1 MAATQYQIF
10 CRYLNE
16 NVNRVVSNTSAVEW
30 VSAEEWYECKMAY
43 NITNTSQT
51 NALKTTQVSVH
62 TNLPEGTLYRNLY
75 DAICH
80 QMETLGPNGR
90 LRYENLS
97 IEEQHVYDLCNR
109 YKEIIKGI
117 GDGKVVTEYA
127 MIRPLDQMGY
137 TWNTNSQN
145 AQREQQQQIAA
156 LKKAVKKMDAE
167 LHDVIYDQLK
177 NDNEKYNMLF
187 TYAGIAQTDEQVGYY
202 QLGNNLERQSE
213 LGMAG
218 PSIECLN
225 PYVPGNTNNIASAQV
240 SGVSDIVD
248 AIPNAVYE
256 RMERLKMDPWF
267 LIATCNSLK
276 AAMTKAEQ
284 LIDIYGKDAVKI
296 GKIVPL
302 DQYIEIV

>member
-62 TNLPEGTLYRNLY
+62 TNLPEGTLYRTLY
-75 DAICH
+75 DAICR

-97 IEEQHVYDLCNR
+97 LEEQHVYDLCNR

-240 SGVSDIVD
+240 SGVSEIVD